1 MSTETDNQ
9 LASVLDE
16 LKLDL
21 ISQNHVIE
29 NASKRKEIARTF
41 ICESLNQAISV
52 CADTTIGIA
61 DTITGSHLSLSLVLR
76 Y

>member
-1 MSTETDNQ
+1 MSTATDNQ

-41 ICESLNQAISV
+41 ICELLYHTISV
-52 CADTTIGIA
+52 LAADATIGIA
-61 DTITGSHLSLSLVLR
+61 DTITGSLLSCSPWH
-76 Y
+76 